1 MENSNNNSDK
11 EMADLYFKLYSGCVK
26 YKKEQDKPI
35 DCDKFYTNLEFYANK
50 SINNKDNKDNKTN

>member
-26 YKKEQDKPI
+26 YKKERGKPI
-35 DCDKFYTNLEFYANK
+35 DCDKFYTNCEFYANK
-50 SINNKDNKDNKTN
+50 SINNKDNKTN